1 MTREATGCFLGAAL
15 VSLLI
20 PALAANPAGAAE
32 PGQVFTVFQAEQLE
46 YRTGNGKDGFNW
58 EAGGWVGNDD
68 HKVRF
73 KTEGEKPTEGKLEKG
88 EFQLLYSRP
97 ISDFFDIQ
105 GGIRQ
110 DIKPNPDRTFA
121 VFGVQ
126 GTAPYKIEVDA
137 AAFVSHEGEV
147 SARLKGEYD
156 LLITQKL
163 VLQPT
168 AEINMAIQSVKAREI
183 GSGVNNIG
191 IGLRLHYEIVREFA
205 PYVGFQWERK
215 LGQTADYA
223 RDDGETVDNRSFVTG
238 VRFWF

>member
-1 MTREATGCFLGAAL
+1 MTDKTTGRILGAAL
-15 VSLLI
+15 VSI
-20 PALAANPAGAAE
+20 LAANPAGAAE
-32 PGQVFTVFQAEQLE
+32 PGQVFTFFQAEQLE
-46 YRTGNGKDGFNW
+46 YRTGNGKDGLNW

-68 HKVRF
+68 HKVRL

-97 ISDFFDIQ
+97 ISDFFDVQ

-126 GTAPYKIEVDA
+126 GTAPYMIEVDA

-156 LLITQKL
+156 LPVTQKL
-163 VLQPT
+163 ILQPT
-168 AEINMAIQSVKAREI
+168 AEVNLAVQSVKERDI
-183 GSGVNNIG
+183 GSGFNSIG
-191 IGLRLHYEIVREFA
+191 AGLRLRYEIKREFA

-223 RDDGETVDNRSFVTG
+223 RADRETVDNRSLVAG
-238 VRFWF
+238 IRLWF